1 MTMNEYLALAKNG
14 IKVPSGS
21 VSLQPKDYQY
31 TKTVIN
37 PATFT
42 REEALA
48 RPIGTVNVTVGVGLF
63 KYGVRWNWVNQKPC
77 PALYT
82 LDSDGNLKAPSVF
95 SSDFLAVA

>member
-1 MTMNEYLALAKNG
+1 MKEYLALADNG

-21 VSLQPKDYQY
+21 VSLSSDDYQY
-31 TKTVIN
+31 TRTVVN
-37 PATFT
+37 PSTLT
-42 REEALA
+42 REASLA
-48 RPIGTVNVTVGVGLF
+48 RPIGTVNVKVGNGLF

-82 LDSDGNLKAPSVF
+82 MDSDGNLKAPSVF